1 MMINPDLI
9 KEEMARRGLMPT
21 VDGLTPM
28 EASDLAHEE
37 SSHIA
42 KRLANRAQADGKNVI
57 WDITMAKT
65 GSIAERVESL
75 RAAGYSQVDGVFVDI
90 PVEVSVRRADA
101 RHREGHD
108 EFRAGQ
114 GLGGR
119 YVPEATILKSADAEW
134 GSGNRRNF
142 EQLKSTFD
150 SWRRYDNSVDDRDPV
165 LVESRARSAQAR
177 SGAR

>member
-1 MMINPDLI
+1 
-9 KEEMARRGLMPT
+9 MPT

-75 RAAGYSQVDGVFVDI
+75 RAADTPRLMASSSI
-90 PVEVSVRRADA
+90 
-101 RHREGHD
+101 
-108 EFRAGQ
+108 
-114 GLGGR
+114 
-119 YVPEATILKSADAEW
+119 
-134 GSGNRRNF
+134 
-142 EQLKSTFD
+142 
-150 SWRRYDNSVDDRDPV
+150 
-165 LVESRARSAQAR
+165 SRWRSAFGGQMRATAKGMTSSGPGMDSAAGMCRRQR
-177 SGAR
+177 S